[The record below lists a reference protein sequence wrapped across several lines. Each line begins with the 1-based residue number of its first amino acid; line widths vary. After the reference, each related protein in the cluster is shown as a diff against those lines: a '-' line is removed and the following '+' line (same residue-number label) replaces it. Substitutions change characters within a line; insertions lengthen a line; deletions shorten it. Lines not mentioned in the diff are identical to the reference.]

1 VDKLI
6 RIKSNQTKMEKSESI
21 GKLTLALSKV
31 QASLRP
37 AKENSKNP
45 FFKSSYADLG
55 SVWDSVRTLLAE
67 NELAIIQMPTDV
79 GGVTTILSHSS
90 GEWVSSTCYVPAKED
105 AHGVGSAISYARR
118 YALASFVGVVTG
130 DDDGN
135 GAVKG
140 NATKS
145 SKPKSKPKLTD
156 SQYKSMVEAI
166 SQGKG
171 NVVEQKMS
179 GYTMTKTQQEKLQ
192 KLLSVSKTLL

>member
-1 VDKLI
+1 
-6 RIKSNQTKMEKSESI
+6 MEKSETI

-31 QASLRP
+31 QAQLKP

-55 SVWDSVRTLLAE
+55 AVWDSVRKLLAE

-79 GGVTTILSHSS
+79 GGLTTILSHSS
-90 GEWVSSTCYVPAKED
+90 GEYMSSTMYIPSKED

-118 YALASFVGVVTG
+118 YALASVVGVVTG

-140 NATKS
+140 TPTTSKKS
-145 SKPKSKPKLTD
+145 TSKPKLTD
-156 SQYKSMVEAI
+156 AQYDGMVKAI
-166 SQGKG
+166 GEGKG
-171 NVVEQKMS
+171 SVVEQKMA
-179 GYTMTKTQQEKLQ
+179 GYTMTKTQQDKLNKIL
-192 KLLSVSKTLL
+192 KLSKTLA

>member
-1 VDKLI
+1 
-6 RIKSNQTKMEKSESI
+6 MEKSETI

-31 QASLRP
+31 QAQLRP

-55 SVWDSVRTLLAE
+55 SVWDSVRKLLAD

-90 GEWVSSTCYVPAKED
+90 GEFISSTMYIPSKED

-140 NATKS
+140 TPTTTTKKS
-145 SKPKSKPKLTD
+145 TSKPKLTD
-156 SQYKSMVEAI
+156 AQYDGMIKAI
-166 SQGKG
+166 GEGKG
-171 NVVEQKMS
+171 SVVEQKMG
-179 GYTMTKTQQEKLQ
+179 GYTMTKTQKEHLDSCIR
-192 KLLSVSKTLL
+192 LSKTLV

>member
-1 VDKLI
+1 
-6 RIKSNQTKMEKSESI
+6 MEKSETI

-31 QASLRP
+31 QAQLKP

-55 SVWDSVRTLLAE
+55 AVWDSVRKLLAE

-79 GGVTTILSHSS
+79 GGLTTILSHSS
-90 GEWVSSTCYVPAKED
+90 GEYMSSTMYIPSKED

-118 YALASFVGVVTG
+118 YALASVVGVVTG

-140 NATKS
+140 TPTTSKKS
-145 SKPKSKPKLTD
+145 TSKPKLTD
-156 SQYKSMVEAI
+156 AQYDGMVKAI
-166 SQGKG
+166 GEGKG
-171 NVVEQKMS
+171 SVVEQKMA
-179 GYTMTKTQQEKLQ
+179 GYTMTKTQQDKLNKIL
-192 KLLSVSKTLL
+192 KLSKTLV

>member
-1 VDKLI
+1 
-6 RIKSNQTKMEKSESI
+6 MEKSETI

-31 QASLRP
+31 QAQLKP

-55 SVWDSVRTLLAE
+55 AVWDSVRKLLAE

-79 GGVTTILSHSS
+79 GGLTTILSHSS
-90 GEWVSSTCYVPAKED
+90 GEYISSTMYIPSKED

-118 YALASFVGVVTG
+118 YALASVVGVVTG

-140 NATKS
+140 TPNASKKS
-145 SKPKSKPKLTD
+145 TSKPKLTD
-156 SQYKSMVEAI
+156 AQYKSMMKAI
-166 SQGKG
+166 EDGKG
-171 NVVEQKMS
+171 SVVEQKMA
-179 GYTMTKTQQEKLQ
+179 GYTMTKTQEEKLNKIL
-192 KLLSVSKTLL
+192 KLTKTLM

>member
-1 VDKLI
+1 
-6 RIKSNQTKMEKSESI
+6 MEKSETI

-31 QASLRP
+31 QAQLKP

-55 SVWDSVRTLLAE
+55 AVWDSVRKLLAE

-79 GGVTTILSHSS
+79 GGLTTTLSHSS
-90 GEWVSSTCYVPAKED
+90 GEYISSTMYIPSKED

-118 YALASFVGVVTG
+118 YALASVVGVVTG

-140 NATKS
+140 TPNV
-145 SKPKSKPKLTD
+145 SKKPASKPKLTD
-156 SQYKSMVEAI
+156 AQYKGMMKAI
-166 SQGKG
+166 EDGKG
-171 NVVEQKMS
+171 DVVKQKMG
-179 GYTMTKTQQEKLQ
+179 GYTMTKVQKQHLDSCIKLTEE
-192 KLLSVSKTLL
+192 LA

>member
-1 VDKLI
+1 
-6 RIKSNQTKMEKSESI
+6 MEKSETI

-31 QASLRP
+31 QAQLKP

-55 SVWDSVRTLLAE
+55 AVWDSVRKLLAE

-79 GGVTTILSHSS
+79 GGLTTILSHSS
-90 GEWVSSTCYVPAKED
+90 GEYMSSTMYIPSKED

-118 YALASFVGVVTG
+118 YALASVVGVVTG

-140 NATKS
+140 SSPKS
-145 SKPKSKPKLTD
+145 TTTSKSKPKLTD
-156 SQYKSMVEAI
+156 TQYKGMMKAI
-166 SQGKG
+166 EEGKG
-171 NVVEQKMS
+171 SVVEQKMG
-179 GYTMTKTQQEKLQ
+179 GYTMTKTQEEKLNKIL
-192 KLLSVSKTLL
+192 KLSKTLA